1 MNKKTMQQLT
11 KFGAII
17 TGLVYVLSIFLLGW
31 ELYQA
36 KFRAT
41 DRVLILLALVILPVL
56 FIYAL
61 RMFEGTKLS
70 SLKLLNKLELTF
82 KNLEDKVETQEQRI
96 EEQIEAQLVGK
107 LSTAEQTLYP
117 LIGGTDMYAS
127 ERLANG
133 KVIIGSKDFAANI
146 VMSELLVQWLQ
157 IHSIQV
163 ERRFSNGGTI
173 TNYACLINDWI
184 DVFVDY
190 TGTGCLF
197 MNIPYRGKTLD
208 QLLDELNRISL
219 PRYGF
224 EWLNPIGTK
233 TDYCLVM
240 SAAGSKERNIKT
252 ISELAQKYR
261 GKLRFCGN
269 YEFMNRRD
277 GLLGL
282 KEHYNLR
289 FAEETLCNYQARY
302 DLVKDAK
309 KDVSVGF
316 TSDSQIEDYNLIIL
330 DDDKKFFPDYF
341 ETPIAR
347 KEALDKI
354 PSLRDVLNRFSQLG
368 ISKADLTA
376 LIQDYSDNPESL
388 EKKAQLTL
396 EILRNKKMGRSD

>member
-1 MNKKTMQQLT
+1 MDTKTMKRYT
-11 KFGAII
+11 TAAAII
-17 TGLVYVLSIFLLGW
+17 AVLAFEVLGVALLVNELL
-31 ELYQA
+31 EA
-36 KFRAT
+36 SFRAT
-41 DRVLILLALVILPVL
+41 DRVLILLALVFLPVL
-56 FIYAL
+56 LLYVL
-61 RMFEGTKLS
+61 RMLEGSKYVTV
-70 SLKLLNKLELTF
+70 KLLDKLEVTF
-82 KNLEDKVETQEQRI
+82 KDHEEKVERLEQRI
-96 EEQIEAQLVGK
+96 EEQLVGK

-117 LIGGTDMYAS
+117 LIGGPDIYAS

-133 KVIIGSKDFAANI
+133 KVIIGSKNFAANI
-146 VMSELLVQWLQ
+146 VVSELLAQWLQ
-157 IHSIQV
+157 LHSIEV

-197 MNIPYRGKTLD
+197 MNIPYRGKTTD
-208 QLLDELNRISL
+208 QLLKELNQISL

-224 EWLNPIGTK
+224 EWLKPIGTK

-240 SAAGSKERNIKT
+240 SAAGSEERSIKT
-252 ISELAQKYR
+252 ISELAQKNR
-261 GKLRFCGN
+261 GGLRFCGN

-289 FAEETLCNYQARY
+289 FAEETVCNYQERY
-302 DLVKDAK
+302 DLIKDAK

-316 TSDSQIEDYNLIIL
+316 TSDSQIKDYNLVIL

-347 KEALDKI
+347 KEALEKI
-354 PSLRDVLNRFSQLG
+354 PELRGVLDGFSQLG
-368 ISKADLTA
+368 INEEDLTA

-388 EKKAQLTL
+388 VTRAQLLLKTK
-396 EILRNKKMGRSD
+396 E

>member
-1 MNKKTMQQLT
+1 MQYLT
-11 KFGAII
+11 IIGAII
-17 TGLVYVLSIFLLGW
+17 AGLAYVLSILLLGW

-41 DRVLILLALVILPVL
+41 DRILVLLALVILPVL
-56 FIYAL
+56 LIYAL
-61 RMFEGTKLS
+61 RMFEGSKLVS
-70 SLKLLNKLELTF
+70 VKLLEALELTF
-82 KNLEDKVETQEQRI
+82 KDRLENVEEKVETQKQHI
-96 EEQIEAQLVGK
+96 EKQIEAQLVGK

-117 LIGGTDMYAS
+117 LIGGPNIYAS

-146 VMSELLVQWLQ
+146 VVAELLAQWLQ
-157 IHSIQV
+157 MHCIQV
-163 ERRFSNGGTI
+163 ERRFLNGGTI

-197 MNIPYRGKTLD
+197 MNIPYRGKTTD
-208 QLLDELNRISL
+208 QVLKELNRISL

-224 EWLNPIGTK
+224 EWLKPIGTK

-240 SAAGSKERNIKT
+240 SAAGSEERGIKT

-261 GKLRFCGN
+261 GRLTFCGN

-282 KEHYNLR
+282 KEYYNLR
-289 FAEETLCNYQARY
+289 FAEEAVCNYQERY
-302 DLVKDAK
+302 YLVKDAK

-316 TSDSQIEDYNLIIL
+316 TSDSQIEDYNLVIL
-330 DDDKKFFPDYF
+330 DDDKKFFPDYL

-347 KEALDKI
+347 NEALEKI
-354 PSLRDVLNRFSQLG
+354 PELHGILDGFSQLG
-368 ISKADLTA
+368 ISEADLTA

-388 EKKAQLTL
+388 ITRAQITL
-396 EILRNKKMGRSD
+396 ENLKDT